1 MPKPRRS
8 IEFQVTGRYALFTDP
23 LSKVGGEKC
32 SYHVPTYEALKGIAK
47 SIYWKP
53 TLIWVI
59 DEVRV
64 MKRIRTQTKGV
75 KPLDLGGGNS
85 LAIYTFLAD
94 VQYQVRAHFEWNE
107 HRPELS
113 DDRIEAKHHAIA
125 QRMIDRGGRQDVF
138 LGTGLGPR
146 AYAIIGQGT
155 ISRII
160 ESKPEELRLFLEEAA
175 GVSKYKERRR
185 ETENRLKDT
194 RENLTRV
201 EDILRELNN
210 NLDKLEKQA
219 EVATRYHGL
228 QEQGTL
234 KLHQLWFLKHRDAAT
249 EESRIKLAVL
259 EATNALEGRMAELRA
274 VEAELEHV
282 RQDHYAVSDELHAA
296 QGVLAEANLE
306 VSRLEERIRYVVEGR
321 QRVEQRLA
329 ELKGQNDQWAER
341 KAAAEFELEE
351 LAEKMMAA
359 EEQAEILA
367 AQAEELA
374 GNVPSLEDA
383 VRAATQRGGEM
394 SKELG

>member
-59 DEVRV
+59 DEVRL

-138 LGTGLGPR
+138 LGTRDCQGYVQACEFGSGAGELDDAGELAFGLMFHGFDYPDET
-146 AYAIIGQGT
+146 GGT
-155 ISRII
+155 
-160 ESKPEELRLFLEEAA
+160 
-175 GVSKYKERRR
+175 
-185 ETENRLKDT
+185 
-194 RENLTRV
+194 
-201 EDILRELNN
+201 
-210 NLDKLEKQA
+210 
-219 EVATRYHGL
+219 
-228 QEQGTL
+228 
-234 KLHQLWFLKHRDAAT
+234 
-249 EESRIKLAVL
+249 
-259 EATNALEGRMAELRA
+259 
-274 VEAELEHV
+274 
-282 RQDHYAVSDELHAA
+282 ELHARFWRPTMVN
-296 QGVLAEANLE
+296 GVIRF
-306 VSRLEERIRYVVEGR
+306 SHPQDCTERRFVRSMSVKAFGLNQDIRPV
-321 QRVEQRLA
+321 
-329 ELKGQNDQWAER
+329 
-341 KAAAEFELEE
+341 
-351 LAEKMMAA
+351 
-359 EEQAEILA
+359 
-367 AQAEELA
+367 
-374 GNVPSLEDA
+374 DA
-383 VRAATQRGGEM
+383 DASEM
-394 SKELG
+394 GMSA